1 MKLILV
7 RHGEVE
13 ANVQNLIL
21 GANESELTQ
30 KGIQQ
35 IEKLG
40 KELKEKYKI
49 DMIFCSPLGRC
60 VKTLEG
66 ILEEYPIDGQIFMSN
81 LIKEREMGEYSELE
95 IGVIDWD
102 EINKENKVNR
112 EMGVETVT
120 DFDKR
125 INLFLEDLK
134 LEDNDLTVLVVTH
147 AGVIRVMKS
156 KLNKKEIDFEEKI
169 ENASIHK
176 FDYDTYLEN

>member
-13 ANVQNLIL
+13 ANVQKLIL
-21 GANESELTQ
+21 GANESKLTQ
-30 KGIQQ
+30 KGIKQ

-66 ILEEYPIDGQIFMSN
+66 ILDEYPIDGQIFMSK
-81 LIKEREMGEYSELE
+81 LIEEREMGEYSGLE
-95 IGVIDWD
+95 IGAVDWD
-102 EINKENKVNR
+102 EIDQENKINR
-112 EMGVETVT
+112 EMGVETMT
-120 DFDKR
+120 DFKKR

-134 LEDNDLTVLVVTH
+134 LEDNDLTVLVITH
-147 AGVIRVMKS
+147 AGPIRIIKS
-156 KLNKKEIDFEEKI
+156 KLTGKEIDFEEKI
-169 ENASIHK
+169 ENASIHE
-176 FDYDTYLEN
+176 FNYDTYLEN